1 MRILFIAPLPP
12 PVSGHSIASQVLL
25 EDLRTCHDVD
35 VVDLS
40 PDSRHDGGVTARRL
54 AAVGRILRKVWLA
67 RSKADAVYLTI
78 SESVAGNLKDVC
90 IYLMCASRLSNMYI
104 HLHGGSLR
112 RLLFDKHSILLHFNT
127 MFVKRLAGVIVSGRS
142 HVGIFDGMIDRRRIH
157 TVPNFAPAQLFVS
170 RHEIQAKFF
179 SADPLRVLYMS
190 AMTALKGFNDLADAY
205 FLLPTAVQQR
215 VRIDF
220 AGKFESDEA
229 KARFERRIAG
239 TSRIR
244 YHGVVDDATKQRLFE
259 QAHVFCLPTA
269 HLEGQ
274 PIAILEAY
282 ASGCVVVTTVP
293 SGIRDIFTP
302 LAQGFEVQPRDPESI
317 RDVIEQLLVDPER
330 LSRIALGNREL
341 AQSNYTASRYQAT
354 LRGILESRVSEDGR

>member
-1 MRILFIAPLPP
+1 M
-12 PVSGHSIASQVLL
+12 LL
-25 EDLRTCHDVD
+25 EELRTRHDVD

-78 SESVAGNLKDVC
+78 SESLAGNLKDVC
-90 IYLMCASRLSNMYI
+90 IYLMCASRLSNIYI

-112 RLLFDKHSILLHFNT
+112 SLLLDRHSTLLRVNT

-142 HVGIFDGMIDRRRIH
+142 HVGIFDGMINRPRIH
-157 TVPNFAPAQLFVS
+157 IVPNFAQAQLFVP
-170 RHEIQAKFF
+170 RHEIQAKF
-179 SADPLRVLYMS
+179 STVDPLRILYMS
-190 AMTALKGFNDLADAY
+190 AMTTLKGFNDLADACL
-205 FLLPTAVQQR
+205 LLPTAVQQR
-215 VRIDF
+215 VQIDF
-220 AGKFESDEA
+220 AGKFDSDTA
-229 KARFERRIAG
+229 RARFERKIAG
-239 TSRIR
+239 ARRIS
-244 YHGVVDDATKQRLFE
+244 YHGVVDDATKQRLFK

-274 PIAILEAY
+274 PISILEAY

-302 LAQGFEVQPRDPESI
+302 LAQGFEVQPRDPGSI
-317 RDVIEQLLVDPER
+317 RDVIEQLLADPER
-330 LSRIALGNREL
+330 LSRMALGNREL
-341 AQSNYTASRYQAT
+341 AQTHYTTSRYQAA
-354 LRGILESRVSEDGR
+354 LRGILEGRSSEDGD